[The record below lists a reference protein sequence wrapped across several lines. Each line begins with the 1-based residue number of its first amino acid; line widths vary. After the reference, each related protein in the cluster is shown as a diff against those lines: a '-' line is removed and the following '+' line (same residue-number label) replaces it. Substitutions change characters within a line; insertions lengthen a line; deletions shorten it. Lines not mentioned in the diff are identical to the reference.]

1 MGSTKFYFDGINPSC
16 TTARPISLKIRS
28 FLNHMGT
35 DRISLTTIVI
45 HVAKFLFNDMSKGE
59 LPIMNTRCTKL
70 SMVRDDSKSSKTSN
84 KKCHIYVIVQLMFT
98 DKLAHCTM
106 QTPVGLTPS
115 SNMPIEQFKV
125 MLMMC
130 NIFKLSGFS

>member
-1 MGSTKFYFDGINPSC
+1 M
-16 TTARPISLKIRS
+16 
-28 FLNHMGT
+28 
-35 DRISLTTIVI
+35 
-45 HVAKFLFNDMSKGE
+45 
-59 LPIMNTRCTKL
+59 MNTRCTKL

-84 KKCHIYVIVQLMFT
+84 KKCLIYMIVQLMFT
-98 DKLAHCTM
+98 DKLAHCTI
-106 QTPVGLTPS
+106 QTPMGLTPS

>member
-1 MGSTKFYFDGINPSC
+1 M
-16 TTARPISLKIRS
+16 
-28 FLNHMGT
+28 
-35 DRISLTTIVI
+35 
-45 HVAKFLFNDMSKGE
+45 
-59 LPIMNTRCTKL
+59 MNTRCTKL

-84 KKCHIYVIVQLMFT
+84 KKCLIYIYVYNMIVQLMFT

>member
-1 MGSTKFYFDGINPSC
+1 M
-16 TTARPISLKIRS
+16 
-28 FLNHMGT
+28 
-35 DRISLTTIVI
+35 
-45 HVAKFLFNDMSKGE
+45 
-59 LPIMNTRCTKL
+59 MNTRCTKL
-70 SMVRDDSKSSKTSN
+70 SMVRDDSKSSKTSD
-84 KKCHIYVIVQLMFT
+84 KKCLIYMIVQLMFT
-98 DKLAHCTM
+98 DKLAHCTI

>member
-1 MGSTKFYFDGINPSC
+1 M
-16 TTARPISLKIRS
+16 
-28 FLNHMGT
+28 
-35 DRISLTTIVI
+35 
-45 HVAKFLFNDMSKGE
+45 
-59 LPIMNTRCTKL
+59 MNTRCTKL
-70 SMVRDDSKSSKTSN
+70 SMVRDDLKSLKASN
-84 KKCHIYVIVQLMFT
+84 KKCLIYIYMYMIVQLMFT
-98 DKLAHCTM
+98 DKLSHCTM

>member
-1 MGSTKFYFDGINPSC
+1 M
-16 TTARPISLKIRS
+16 
-28 FLNHMGT
+28 
-35 DRISLTTIVI
+35 
-45 HVAKFLFNDMSKGE
+45 
-59 LPIMNTRCTKL
+59 MNTRCTKL
-70 SMVRDDSKSSKTSN
+70 SMVRDDSQSSKTSN
-84 KKCHIYVIVQLMFT
+84 KKCLIYMIVQLMFT
-98 DKLAHCTM
+98 DKLAHCTI

>member
-1 MGSTKFYFDGINPSC
+1 M
-16 TTARPISLKIRS
+16 
-28 FLNHMGT
+28 
-35 DRISLTTIVI
+35 
-45 HVAKFLFNDMSKGE
+45 
-59 LPIMNTRCTKL
+59 MNTRCTKL

-84 KKCHIYVIVQLMFT
+84 KKCLIYVIVQLMFT

-106 QTPVGLTPS
+106 QTPVGLIPS

>member
-1 MGSTKFYFDGINPSC
+1 M
-16 TTARPISLKIRS
+16 
-28 FLNHMGT
+28 
-35 DRISLTTIVI
+35 
-45 HVAKFLFNDMSKGE
+45 
-59 LPIMNTRCTKL
+59 MNTRCTKL

-84 KKCHIYVIVQLMFT
+84 KKCLIYMIVQLMFT

>member
-1 MGSTKFYFDGINPSC
+1 
-16 TTARPISLKIRS
+16 
-28 FLNHMGT
+28 
-35 DRISLTTIVI
+35 
-45 HVAKFLFNDMSKGE
+45 
-59 LPIMNTRCTKL
+59 MNTRCTKL
-70 SMVRDDSKSSKTSN
+70 SMVRDDSKSSKTSD
-84 KKCHIYVIVQLMFT
+84 KKCLIYMIVQLMFT

>member
-1 MGSTKFYFDGINPSC
+1 M
-16 TTARPISLKIRS
+16 
-28 FLNHMGT
+28 
-35 DRISLTTIVI
+35 
-45 HVAKFLFNDMSKGE
+45 
-59 LPIMNTRCTKL
+59 MNTRCTKL

>member
-1 MGSTKFYFDGINPSC
+1 M
-16 TTARPISLKIRS
+16 
-28 FLNHMGT
+28 
-35 DRISLTTIVI
+35 
-45 HVAKFLFNDMSKGE
+45 
-59 LPIMNTRCTKL
+59 MNTRCTKL
-70 SMVRDDSKSSKTSN
+70 SMVRDDSKSSKTSD
-84 KKCHIYVIVQLMFT
+84 KKCLIYMIVQLMFT